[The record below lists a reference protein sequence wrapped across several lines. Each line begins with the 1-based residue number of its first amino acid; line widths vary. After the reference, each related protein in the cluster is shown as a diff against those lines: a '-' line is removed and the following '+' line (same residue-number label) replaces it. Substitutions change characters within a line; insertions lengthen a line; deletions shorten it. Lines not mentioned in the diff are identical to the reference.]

1 MSVAL
6 LAIFLQSASI
16 SGSVAPPQGMAPPP
30 MARAILLPLPYAN
43 LFNAEAQERIDNYWE
58 AFKNAGM
65 AQRQK
70 EQFTQF
76 MVHAY
81 GTALENVVS
90 QMQRDGKVNTAAL
103 MKNAPLGQFD
113 FRGVP
118 HGEYKLIVTANLK
131 GTDYVWTETLQV
143 ESAPIVLILKNR
155 LP

>member
-1 MSVAL
+1 
-6 LAIFLQSASI
+6 
-16 SGSVAPPQGMAPPP
+16 

-76 MVHAY
+76 MVYAY

-118 HGEYKLIVTANLK
+118 LGEYKLIVTANVK

>member
-1 MSVAL
+1 
-6 LAIFLQSASI
+6 
-16 SGSVAPPQGMAPPP
+16 

-118 HGEYKLIVTANLK
+118 LGEYKLIVTANVK